1 MRAFWVINMKI
12 KIGCLY
18 IISDRFFQEVNDP
31 CLMENKTASRPHFFA
46 VHDEKTDL
54 IWLVPLSSKV
64 EKYRS
69 IIDRRTAAGKKTRT
83 IHIVKINGRESALL
97 LQNMLP
103 VASTYIERPYIIKG
117 RTVGISN
124 KKLLSD
130 IERDARWT
138 KIMIEKGFKFIETQP
153 NVRNI
158 EQLMLEKKA
167 EIESKGRRKVDYI
180 EYFNTLR
187 DKYNY
192 AFNDLSMTDSQSWL
206 GLEGHLD
213 RTLRPDEYVAIK
225 LDLDRKGMK
234 NQIWEQS
241 PDYYNGVLYKY
252 NKQLKALQDPK
263 RHPELKGKEIKEL
276 EKMANGYISDKYP
289 KKEKVSV
296 REKLVEAYVK
306 SLESGELPWNSGWK
320 NGNAARTARAFN
332 PVTKTRYKGIN
343 RAVLTLSAQ
352 VRGFTDPRWVTFKQA
367 QKKGWKIMKG
377 AKSEQLEFWL
387 MAKKGERKTLTMEE
401 FREKCRDPEFDSKEW
416 VPRARYY
423 NVFNAQEVLGIP
435 PLELQIVSSIKGSE
449 AVDRIAKSMGVQITH
464 GGDRAFYN
472 PVRDI
477 IRLPEKS
484 QFVSEYSYDATK
496 LHECC
501 HATGHHSR
509 LKRDLTGGFGSE
521 KYAKEELRA
530 EIGSSFLM
538 ADLGMMPSPDQIENH
553 AAYVQSWI
561 TVLKNEPEVLFD
573 AIRDAEKIDAYAL
586 EISGIGKDLDKAMD
600 HAVEAEIEP
609 VKAYGIRPNGNQVI
623 IEDKAS
629 RLENTASN
637 FMMADVDLLDKV
649 DIPELDAL
657 GVDAYVNLDVRTN
670 DHNTLEDQMGK
681 SIISFSGPVL
691 FVAKELEK
699 GLTND
704 QISKIP
710 KLIKLT
716 SNHDQFN
723 KLEKFGP
730 VIRDKNGEKAP
741 LLKKQLSTPK
751 RNVDKGLAR

>member
-1 MRAFWVINMKI
+1 
-12 KIGCLY
+12 
-18 IISDRFFQEVNDP
+18 
-31 CLMENKTASRPHFFA
+31 
-46 VHDEKTDL
+46 
-54 IWLVPLSSKV
+54 
-64 EKYRS
+64 
-69 IIDRRTAAGKKTRT
+69 
-83 IHIVKINGRESALL
+83 
-97 LQNMLP
+97 ML
-103 VASTYIERPYIIKG
+103 
-117 RTVGISN
+117 
-124 KKLLSD
+124 
-130 IERDARWT
+130 
-138 KIMIEKGFKFIETQP
+138 EKGHSFIETQP
-153 NVRNI
+153 NVRKI
-158 EQLMLEKKA
+158 ERFMLEKKA
-167 EIESKGRRKVDYI
+167 KIEIKGRTKVDYI

-187 DKYNY
+187 DNYSY
-192 AFNDLSMTDSQSWL
+192 AFDNLSMKDSQMWL
-206 GLEGHLD
+206 GMEGLLD
-213 RTLRPDEYVAIK
+213 RIIRPDEFVAIK
-225 LDLDRKGMK
+225 LDVDKRGIKDR
-234 NQIWEQS
+234 IWEQS
-241 PDYYNGVLYKY
+241 SDYYNGVLDKY
-252 NKQLKALQDPK
+252 NNRLETLKDPQ
-263 RHPELKGKEIKEL
+263 RHPELKGKDLKEL
-276 EKMANGYISDKYP
+276 EKMANGYSLNKNP
-289 KKEKVSV
+289 KKERLSV

-320 NGNAARTARAFN
+320 NGNAARVFN
-332 PVTKTRYKGIN
+332 PVTKTRYKRIN

-377 AKSEQLEFWL
+377 AKSEQLEFWI
-387 MAKKGERKTLTMEE
+387 MAKKGERKTLTIEE
-401 FREKCRDPEFDSKEW
+401 FREKCRDPEFDSRDW

-435 PLELQIVSSIKGSE
+435 PLELQIVSTIKGSE
-449 AVDRIAKSMGVQITH
+449 AVDRIVKSMGVQITH
-464 GGDRAFYN
+464 GGNSAFYN
-472 PVRDI
+472 PVRDV
-477 IRLPEKS
+477 IRLPEKN
-484 QFVSEYSYDATK
+484 QFVSEYSYDAAK
-496 LHECC
+496 LHECY

-509 LKRDLTGGFGSE
+509 LNRDLTGGFGSE

-538 ADLGMMPSPDQIENH
+538 ADLGMLPSPDQIENH

-561 TVLKNEPEVLFD
+561 TVLKKEPEVLFD

-716 SNHDQFN
+716 SNHDQSN

-730 VIRDKNGEKAP
+730 VIRDKNGEMAP